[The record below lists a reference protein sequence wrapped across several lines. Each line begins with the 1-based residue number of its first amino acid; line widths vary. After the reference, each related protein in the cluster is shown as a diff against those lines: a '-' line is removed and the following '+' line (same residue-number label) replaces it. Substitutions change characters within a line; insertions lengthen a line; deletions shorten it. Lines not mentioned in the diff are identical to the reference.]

1 MNSPTSEQELVAA
14 LKRMAR
20 ETDVPAPDSRVEQA
34 LLAAFDVA
42 WQQRRRTPGRSRPFW
57 RAGAALLALAATIAW
72 MIGRTPGRVPPQPS
86 TGDVATETS
95 AEASTLLPA
104 PAVRPEAPALV
115 KSAIQPHRA
124 RARAPRIASRNAVE
138 FVAWPGA
145 TGLPAFESGYL
156 MRVDM
161 PASIVLSLGL
171 VPHAPQAAFVQADV
185 LVGQD
190 KLPRAVRLV
199 P

>member
-1 MNSPTSEQELVAA
+1 MNSPSEQELVTA
-14 LKRMAR
+14 LKRLAR
-20 ETDVPAPDSRVEQA
+20 DTGVPPSNPQSEQA
-34 LLAAFDVA
+34 LLTAFDAA
-42 WQQRRRTPGRSRPFW
+42 WEHRRQRLPVRSR
-57 RAGAALLALAATIAW
+57 RYVVAGAAALALAATIAW
-72 MIGRTPGRVPPQPS
+72 MIVKTPAHIPPPPS
-86 TGDVATETS
+86 TSTAAMETRTGNSVLS
-95 AEASTLLPA
+95 APALNSEA
-104 PAVRPEAPALV
+104 PAVAKAPR
-115 KSAIQPHRA
+115 PHRA
-124 RARAPRIASRNAVE
+124 RPRAARVAPPERLE

-171 VPHAPQAAFVQADV
+171 VPHLPQATFVQADV

-190 KLPRAVRLV
+190 RLPRAVRLV

>member
-1 MNSPTSEQELVAA
+1 MNSPNEQELVTA

-20 ETDVPAPDSRVEQA
+20 ETEMPPADPRSEQA
-34 LLAAFDVA
+34 LLTAFDTA
-42 WQQRRRTPGRSRPFW
+42 WEQRRRAPVRSRRYVP
-57 RAGAALLALAATIAW
+57 AGAAALALAATIAW
-72 MIGRTPGRVPPQPS
+72 MFVRTPARIPPPPS
-86 TGDVATETS
+86 TAPAATETRA
-95 AEASTLLPA
+95 AESVPSPA
-104 PAVRPEAPALV
+104 PALGPETPAVAKAPR
-115 KSAIQPHRA
+115 PHRA
-124 RARAPRIASRNAVE
+124 RPRAARVASREPVE

-156 MRVDM
+156 MRVEM

-171 VPHAPQAAFVQADV
+171 VPHLPQATFVQADV

-190 KLPRAVRLV
+190 RLPRAIRLV

>member
-1 MNSPTSEQELVAA
+1 MNSPSEQELVTA

-20 ETDVPAPDSRVEQA
+20 DTEVPPADPRSEEA
-34 LLAAFDVA
+34 LLVAFDAA
-42 WQQRRRTPGRSRPFW
+42 WEQRRRAPGRSRWYAP
-57 RAGAALLALAATIAW
+57 AAALALAAAIAW
-72 MIGRTPGRVPPQPS
+72 MIVRTPARMTLLPS
-86 TGDVATETS
+86 TSTAATETRA
-95 AEASTLLPA
+95 AESVPSPAPILRTEA
-104 PAVRPEAPALV
+104 PAVAKAPR
-115 KSAIQPHRA
+115 PHRA
-124 RARAPRIASRNAVE
+124 RPRAARVAPPEPVE

-171 VPHAPQAAFVQADV
+171 VPHLPQATFVQADV

-190 KLPRAVRLV
+190 RLPRAVRLV

>member
-1 MNSPTSEQELVAA
+1 MNSPSEQELVTA

-20 ETDVPAPDSRVEQA
+20 DTEVPPSDPRSEQA
-34 LLAAFDVA
+34 LLTAFDAA
-42 WQQRRRTPGRSRPFW
+42 WEQRRRASGRSRRYLP
-57 RAGAALLALAATIAW
+57 AGAAALALAATIAW
-72 MIGRTPGRVPPQPS
+72 MIVRTPTRMPPLPS
-86 TGDVATETS
+86 TSTAAAETRA
-95 AEASTLLPA
+95 AESVPSPTLVL
-104 PAVRPEAPALV
+104 RPEAAAVAKAPR
-115 KSAIQPHRA
+115 PHRA
-124 RARAPRIASRNAVE
+124 RPRATRVASPERVE

-161 PASIVLSLGL
+161 PASVVLSLGL
-171 VPHAPQAAFVQADV
+171 VPHLPQATFVQADV

-190 KLPRAVRLV
+190 RLPRAVRLV

>member
-20 ETDVPAPDSRVEQA
+20 DTDVPPSDPRSEQA
-34 LLAAFDVA
+34 LLAAFDAA
-42 WQQRRRTPGRSRPFW
+42 WEQRRRAPVRAPRYWP
-57 RAGAALLALAATIAW
+57 AGAALLALAAAIAW
-72 MIGRTPGRVPPQPS
+72 MIARTPARVPPPP
-86 TGDVATETS
+86 TTVTVATELR
-95 AEASTLLPA
+95 AEKSVPSPA
-104 PAVRPEAPALV
+104 PVVRPETPALV
-115 KSAIQPHRA
+115 KSAPRPHRA
-124 RARAPRIASRNAVE
+124 RPRAPRVASRNSVE

-156 MRVDM
+156 VRVDM
-161 PASIVLSLGL
+161 PASVVLSLGL
-171 VPHAPQAAFVQADV
+171 VPHVPQATFVQADV

-190 KLPRAVRLV
+190 RLPRAVRLV

>member
-1 MNSPTSEQELVAA
+1 VARA
-14 LKRMAR
+14 
-20 ETDVPAPDSRVEQA
+20 
-34 LLAAFDVA
+34 
-42 WQQRRRTPGRSRPFW
+42 RSRP
-57 RAGAALLALAATIAW
+57 
-72 MIGRTPGRVPPQPS
+72 S
-86 TGDVATETS
+86 
-95 AEASTLLPA
+95 
-104 PAVRPEAPALV
+104 PEP
-115 KSAIQPHRA
+115 
-124 RARAPRIASRNAVE
+124 VE

-171 VPHAPQAAFVQADV
+171 VPHLPQATFVQADV

-190 KLPRAVRLV
+190 RLPRAVRLV

>member
-1 MNSPTSEQELVAA
+1 MNSPSEQELVTA
-14 LKRMAR
+14 LKRMAQDT
-20 ETDVPAPDSRVEQA
+20 EVPPSDPRSEQA
-34 LLAAFDVA
+34 LLTAFDAA
-42 WQQRRRTPGRSRPFW
+42 WEQRRRAPVRSRRYVP
-57 RAGAALLALAATIAW
+57 AGAAALALAATIAW
-72 MIGRTPGRVPPQPS
+72 MIVRTPARIPPLPS
-86 TGDVATETS
+86 TSTAATETRA
-95 AEASTLLPA
+95 AEPVRSPA
-104 PAVRPEAPALV
+104 PVLGPEAPAV
-115 KSAIQPHRA
+115 AKAPRPHRVRPRVA
-124 RARAPRIASRNAVE
+124 PVAPRETVE

-171 VPHAPQAAFVQADV
+171 VPHLPQATFVQADV

-190 KLPRAVRLV
+190 RLPRAVRLV

>member
-20 ETDVPAPDSRVEQA
+20 DTEVPASDPRSEQA
-34 LLAAFDVA
+34 LLTAFDAA
-42 WQQRRRTPGRSRPFW
+42 WEQRRRAPVRPSLLLP
-57 RAGAALLALAATIAW
+57 AGAALLALAATIAW
-72 MIGRTPGRVPPQPS
+72 MIVRTPARVPPPPS
-86 TGDVATETS
+86 IPAAATQARVEGS
-95 AEASTLLPA
+95 IPSPA
-104 PAVRPEAPALV
+104 PAVRPETPAL
-115 KSAIQPHRA
+115 ARAAARPHRA
-124 RARAPRIASRNAVE
+124 RRRAPQVAARNRVE

-171 VPHAPQAAFVQADV
+171 VPPLPQTTFVQADV

-190 KLPRAVRLV
+190 RLPRAVRLV

>member
-1 MNSPTSEQELVAA
+1 VPAVAA
-14 LKRMAR
+14 A
-20 ETDVPAPDSRVEQA
+20 
-34 LLAAFDVA
+34 
-42 WQQRRRTPGRSRPFW
+42 
-57 RAGAALLALAATIAW
+57 LALAATIGW
-72 MIGRTPGRVPPQPS
+72 MIVRTPARIPPLPS
-86 TGDVATETS
+86 TSTAAMERRA
-95 AEASTLLPA
+95 AEPVPSPA
-104 PAVRPEAPALV
+104 PVLGPEAPAV
-115 KSAIQPHRA
+115 AKAPRPHRA
-124 RARAPRIASRNAVE
+124 RPRAAPVAPREPVE

-171 VPHAPQAAFVQADV
+171 VPHLPQATFVQADV

-190 KLPRAVRLV
+190 RLPRAVRLV

>member
-20 ETDVPAPDSRVEQA
+20 DTEVPASDPRSEQA
-34 LLAAFDVA
+34 LLAAFDAA
-42 WQQRRRTPGRSRPFW
+42 WKERPGAPVRSRLYVP
-57 RAGAALLALAATIAW
+57 AGAAALALAATIAW
-72 MIGRTPGRVPPQPS
+72 MIVRTPARVPPPLSNLPVETEARVEPS
-86 TGDVATETS
+86 IPP
-95 AEASTLLPA
+95 PA
-104 PAVRPEAPALV
+104 PAVMPETPALT
-115 KSAIQPHRA
+115 KSAVRPHRA
-124 RARAPRIASRNAVE
+124 RPKAPRIAARQAVE

-171 VPHAPQAAFVQADV
+171 VPHVPQATFVQTDV

-190 KLPRAVRLV
+190 RLPRAVRLV

>member
-1 MNSPTSEQELVAA
+1 MNSPNEQELVTA

-20 ETDVPAPDSRVEQA
+20 EMEVPPADPRSEQA
-34 LLAAFDVA
+34 LLAAFDTA
-42 WQQRRRTPGRSRPFW
+42 WAQRRRAPARSRRYAP
-57 RAGAALLALAATIAW
+57 AGAAALALAATIAW
-72 MIGRTPGRVPPQPS
+72 MVVRTPARVPPPPS
-86 TGDVATETS
+86 TTRAATETR
-95 AEASTLLPA
+95 AVEPVPLPA
-104 PAVRPEAPALV
+104 VGPEAPAV
-115 KSAIQPHRA
+115 AKAARPRRA
-124 RARAPRIASRNAVE
+124 RIHPAPRPSPEPVE

-171 VPHAPQAAFVQADV
+171 VPHLPQATFVQADV

-190 KLPRAVRLV
+190 RLPRAVRLV

>member
-20 ETDVPAPDSRVEQA
+20 DTQVPAPDPRVEQA
-34 LLAAFDVA
+34 LLAAFDA
-42 WQQRRRTPGRSRPFW
+42 GWEQRRRAPGRPRPFL
-57 RAGAALLALAATIAW
+57 RAGAALLAPAATIAW
-72 MIGRTPGRVPPQPS
+72 MIAQTPARVPPRPS
-86 TGDVATETS
+86 TRAVATETR
-95 AEASTLLPA
+95 AETSIPSPA
-104 PAVRPEAPALV
+104 PAVRPETPAPV
-115 KSAIQPHRA
+115 KSATRPHRA
-124 RARAPRIASRNAVE
+124 RPRAPRIASRNPVE

-171 VPHAPQAAFVQADV
+171 VPHVPQAAFVQADV

-190 KLPRAVRLV
+190 RLPRAVRLV